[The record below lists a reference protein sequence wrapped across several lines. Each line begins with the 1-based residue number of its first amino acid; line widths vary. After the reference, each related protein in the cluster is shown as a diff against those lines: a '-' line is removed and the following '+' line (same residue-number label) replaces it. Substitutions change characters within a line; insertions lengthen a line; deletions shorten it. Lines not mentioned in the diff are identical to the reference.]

1 MAEKK
6 GKGGRP
12 IASKS
17 PRDRG
22 LKIRLTEDERQ
33 RIESDAREAGVT
45 LAELV
50 RTRVLSARVLKSK
63 ASVPA
68 VNKEAY
74 AELAR
79 SAANL
84 NQVAHHLNEGR
95 KKMDDLLAKTLES
108 LLSKMLLDLKN
119 VRLSLIK
126 NNEKEDDQ

>member
-1 MAEKK
+1 M
-6 GKGGRP
+6 
-12 IASKS
+12 
-17 PRDRG
+17 
-22 LKIRLTEDERQ
+22 
-33 RIESDAREAGVT
+33 
-45 LAELV
+45 
-50 RTRVLSARVLKSK
+50 LSARVLKSK